1 MILVNSIIMNDNYLP
16 ARRAAT
22 MVLSQLICGID
33 NLTDYQEC
41 LLPVYRTLKHI
52 LSISDNDQSS
62 QIHANNAI
70 DHLHGKIKEF
80 LQPTNVLEKEIKI
93 FDIKNNDDCAT
104 DKKKKKNILE
114 IV

>member
-1 MILVNSIIMNDNYLP
+1 MLLVNSIILNDKYLP

-33 NLTDYQEC
+33 NLIDFQEC

-52 LSISDNDQSS
+52 LSSSDQDQSS
-62 QIHANNAI
+62 QIHANIAI
-70 DHLHGKIKEF
+70 DHLHVKIKEF
-80 LQPTNVLEKEIKI
+80 LQPNVLVEKEIKI
-93 FDIKNNDDCAT
+93 FDIKNKDNGG
-104 DKKKKKNILE
+104 DKKKKSILE